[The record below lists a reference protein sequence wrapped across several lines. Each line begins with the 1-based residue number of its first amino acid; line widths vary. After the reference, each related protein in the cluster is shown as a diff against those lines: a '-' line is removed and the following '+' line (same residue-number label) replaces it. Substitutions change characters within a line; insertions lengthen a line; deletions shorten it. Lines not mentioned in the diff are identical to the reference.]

1 MSPNEGPPN
10 GILVK
15 LLSKKK
21 SPIQTV
27 VIGLFFFSRICLG
40 LPKFRLEVLRLGT
53 LRICEKIISI
63 KIGCPVT
70 VYILNERSRDVSS
83 KCPIF
88 YIRKTCNA
96 PFTHLILKRRWWSIL
111 KISNHSKSGAFG
123 VKSTFLVFDTK
134 QRPKMKSIDFGP
146 FGRKI

>member
-1 MSPNEGPPN
+1 MTHIRCAYQFFIRVSWK
-10 GILVK
+10 ILNQLRGTK
-15 LLSKKK
+15 SCSKSMWMRYLSRD
-21 SPIQTV
+21 
-27 VIGLFFFSRICLG
+27 RICIFL
-40 LPKFRLEVLRLGT
+40 LDDPEL
-53 LRICEKIISI
+53 SI
-63 KIGCPVT
+63 FIFGSFSV
-70 VYILNERSRDVSS
+70 LNERSRDVSS